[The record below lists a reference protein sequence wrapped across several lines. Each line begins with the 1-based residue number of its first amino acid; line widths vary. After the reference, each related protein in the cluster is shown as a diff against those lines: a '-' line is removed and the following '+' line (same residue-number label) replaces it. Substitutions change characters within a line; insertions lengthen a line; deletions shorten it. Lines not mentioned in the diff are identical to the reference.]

1 MATGDD
7 MATVIRRRAPT
18 RPVARRSGMPNGL
31 TVEQHSTPRLR
42 LEGVA
47 LALSGVLFLAKAFLD
62 NAVGEP
68 PSGLAELAAWRVA
81 EKATLAV
88 TNEVLFFAVVL
99 LIPGV
104 IGLHRSLA
112 GFDPRKAAWGCA
124 LVAMI
129 IPVMMGLTIIHGR
142 LAFPVYDIDLSD
154 PTLTQLVVSLYYGG
168 QHAVALLFCI
178 ATVLLALAMRR
189 TPYGRT
195 IVVLGWVTALA
206 DAAGGYPWLIGP
218 AWTSA
223 SEVLFAGWFIA
234 VGIRL
239 AGRPAATSKGGV
251 S

>member
-1 MATGDD
+1 
-7 MATVIRRRAPT
+7 MATVIRRRAAT
-18 RPVARRSGMPNGL
+18 LSVARRSGMPNGL
-31 TVEQHSTPRLR
+31 AGEPYSGPPLR
-42 LEGVA
+42 LEGVS
-47 LALSGVLFLAKAFLD
+47 LALSGALFLAKAFLD

-81 EKATLAV
+81 EKATLAW
-88 TNEVLFFAVVL
+88 TNEVMFFAVVL

-112 GFDPRKAAWGCA
+112 GLDPRKAAWGCA
-124 LVAMI
+124 LVAMTV
-129 IPVMMGLTIIHGR
+129 PVMMALTIVHGR
-142 LAFPVYDIDLSD
+142 LAFPVYDIELSD

-195 IVVLGWVTALA
+195 IVVLGWVTAVA

-218 AWTSA
+218 GWTSA
-223 SEVLFAGWFIA
+223 SEALFAGWFLA